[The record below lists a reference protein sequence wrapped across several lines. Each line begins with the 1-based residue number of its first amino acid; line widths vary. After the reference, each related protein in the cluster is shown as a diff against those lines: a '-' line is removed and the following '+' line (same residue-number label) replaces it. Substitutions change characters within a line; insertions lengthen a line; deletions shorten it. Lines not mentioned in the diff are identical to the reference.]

1 MRKGLLIFA
10 VLALVLGVGILGHE
24 ISLTK
29 ADQVTV
35 STLNV
40 PEGAS
45 VHVDTD
51 LRQGTVRFLVQNE
64 SGDVCADMELT
75 HSYRYAVK
83 AFRAEEYT
91 VTVTCRR
98 AVGHTDV
105 YLTDEAGERIAP

>member
-10 VLALVLGVGILGHE
+10 VLALALGVGILGHE

-29 ADQVTV
+29 EDQVTV
-35 STLNV
+35 TTLNV

-45 VHVDTD
+45 LHVDTN

-64 SGDVCADMELT
+64 SGEICADMELT
-75 HSYRYAVK
+75 HSYRYAIK

-91 VTVTCRR
+91 VTITYHRM
-98 AVGHTDV
+98 VGQTEV
-105 YLTDEAGERIAP
+105 YLTDEAGERIVP